1 MTLLLNVAIPVTFK
15 SFSVPNCS
23 NAELTTPAPRPFA
36 EITPVP
42 LILYLLPDARSK
54 CSLDF
59 NASDEFSYLINFLI
73 PTEPIP
79 IPAPSNNAFV
89 NAVDAIPTT
98 KSPNSISPVL
108 TEIVEPSTYKSP
120 LILTLPVLTPT
131 PAGSIVTVSYTHL
144 TLPTKRIV

>member
-1 MTLLLNVAIPVTFK
+1 M
-15 SFSVPNCS
+15 
-23 NAELTTPAPRPFA
+23 
-36 EITPVP
+36 
-42 LILYLLPDARSK
+42 
-54 CSLDF
+54 
-59 NASDEFSYLINFLI
+59 NFLI
-73 PTEPIP
+73 PVEPIP

-131 PAGSIVTVSYTHL
+131 PAGSIVISLGPVIVSVVILIPTSFAPVDNLEKVAIPVLFTLELPNAVVIPVSCEPSPLKLLAVTIPDATTVSNTA
-144 TLPTKRIV
+144 